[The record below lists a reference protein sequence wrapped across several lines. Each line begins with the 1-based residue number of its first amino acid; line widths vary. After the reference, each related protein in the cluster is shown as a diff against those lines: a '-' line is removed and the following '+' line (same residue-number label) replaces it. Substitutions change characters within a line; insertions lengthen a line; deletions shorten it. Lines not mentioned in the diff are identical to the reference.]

1 MISAG
6 SEFNFRD
13 SSQDYILK
21 SYIDILGLLLSR
33 DVAIEIINFT
43 KKFGNFT
50 AVKNLNLN
58 IYDKEIFGLLGP
70 NGSGKSTTLL
80 TIATVYKPT
89 EGDIRVYGKSVVRES
104 DEVRRYVGIAFQEP
118 KAMWID
124 KPIEILTWH
133 ARVVGYGLFDA
144 RRVVREIMERL
155 DLWEYR
161 NKMFSE
167 LSGGSRKKVEIA
179 KILIQRP
186 RVAIFDEPTAQLDVI
201 AKHNVWR
208 AIKELSQ
215 EGSTVIVATNEMYE
229 AEVLSQRIGIIYK
242 GELRGLGTPSELKD
256 KIPGGDIIE
265 AEIEGVINE
274 NVSRILIEKL
284 EAYRIDVNNG
294 KLRIYVNKGEEKI
307 VPVLNILSNSGIKVK
322 MINMKEPSL
331 DDVFMYFTGAR
342 LGD

>member
-1 MISAG
+1 M
-6 SEFNFRD
+6 
-13 SSQDYILK
+13 
-21 SYIDILGLLLSR
+21 SR
-33 DVAIEIINFT
+33 EIAIKIINFT
-43 KKFGNFT
+43 KRFGNFT
-50 AVKNLNLN
+50 AVKNLNLD

-80 TIATVYKPT
+80 TIATVYKPS
-89 EGDIRVYGKSVVRES
+89 EGDIQVYGKSVVKES
-104 DEVRRYVGIAFQEP
+104 DEVRKFVGIAFQEP

-133 ARVVGYGLFDA
+133 ARVVGYGLFEA
-144 RRVVREIMERL
+144 RRIVREVMEEL
-155 DLWEYR
+155 DLWDHR

-167 LSGGSRKKVEIA
+167 LSGGNRKKVEIA

-208 AIKELSQ
+208 AIKELSK
-215 EGSTVIVATNEMYE
+215 EGSTIIVATNDMHE

-242 GELRGLGTPSELKD
+242 GELRGLGTPDELKD

-265 AEIEGVINE
+265 AEIEGVISE
-274 NVSRILIEKL
+274 YIKKILFEKL
-284 EAYRIDVNNG
+284 EAQKIDISNG
-294 KLRIYVNKGEEKI
+294 KLRIYVNRGEEKM
-307 VPVLNILSNSGIKVK
+307 VSALNILNNSGVKVK
-322 MINMKEPSL
+322 MITMKEPSL
-331 DDVFMYFTGAR
+331 DDVFMFFTGAR

>member
-1 MISAG
+1 MSTEI
-6 SEFNFRD
+6 
-13 SSQDYILK
+13 
-21 SYIDILGLLLSR
+21 
-33 DVAIEIINFT
+33 AIRIINFT
-43 KKFGNFT
+43 KRFGDFT
-50 AVKNLNLN
+50 AVKNLNLD

-80 TIATVYKPT
+80 TMATVYKPS
-89 EGDIRVYGKSVVRES
+89 EGDIQVYGKSVVKES
-104 DEVRRYVGIAFQEP
+104 DEVRKFVGIAFQEP

-133 ARVVGYGLFDA
+133 ARVVGYGSFEA
-144 RRVVREIMERL
+144 RRVVREVMEEL
-155 DLWEYR
+155 DLWEHR

-167 LSGGSRKKVEIA
+167 LSGGNRKKVEIA

-208 AIKELSQ
+208 AIKELSK

-242 GELRGLGTPSELKD
+242 GELRGLGAPDELKD

-265 AEIEGVINE
+265 AEIEGV
-274 NVSRILIEKL
+274 VSEHLRGILLEKL
-284 EAYRIDVNNG
+284 EAHKIDISNG

-307 VPVLNILSNSGIKVK
+307 VPALNILNNLGVKVK
-322 MINMKEPSL
+322 MITMKEPSL
-331 DDVFMYFTGAR
+331 DDVFMFFTGAQ

>member
-1 MISAG
+1 MCVLYKIFLG
-6 SEFNFRD
+6 S
-13 SSQDYILK
+13 
-21 SYIDILGLLLSR
+21 LLSR
-33 DVAIEIINFT
+33 EIAIKIINFT
-43 KKFGNFT
+43 KRFGNFT
-50 AVKNLNLN
+50 AVKNLNLD

-80 TIATVYKPT
+80 TIATVYRPS
-89 EGDIRVYGKSVVRES
+89 EGDIQVYGKSVVKES
-104 DEVRRYVGIAFQEP
+104 DEVRKFVGIAFQEP

-133 ARVVGYGLFDA
+133 ARVVGYGLFEA
-144 RRVVREIMERL
+144 RRIVREVMEEL
-155 DLWEYR
+155 DLWDHR

-167 LSGGSRKKVEIA
+167 LSGGNRKKVEIA

-208 AIKELSQ
+208 AIKELSK
-215 EGSTVIVATNEMYE
+215 EGSTIIVATNDMHE

-242 GELRGLGTPSELKD
+242 GELRGLGTPDELKD

-265 AEIEGVINE
+265 AEIEGVISE
-274 NVSRILIEKL
+274 YIKKILFEKL
-284 EAYRIDVNNG
+284 EAQKIDISNG
-294 KLRIYVNKGEEKI
+294 KLRIYVNRGEEKM
-307 VPVLNILSNSGIKVK
+307 VSALNILNNSGVKVK
-322 MINMKEPSL
+322 MITMKEPSL
-331 DDVFMYFTGAR
+331 DDVFMFFTGAR

>member
-1 MISAG
+1 MSTEI
-6 SEFNFRD
+6 
-13 SSQDYILK
+13 
-21 SYIDILGLLLSR
+21 
-33 DVAIEIINFT
+33 AIRIINFT
-43 KKFGNFT
+43 KRFGNFT
-50 AVKNLNLN
+50 AVKNLNLD

-80 TIATVYKPT
+80 TMATVYKPS
-89 EGDIRVYGKSVVRES
+89 EGDIQVYGKSVVKES
-104 DEVRRYVGIAFQEP
+104 DEVRKFVGIAFQEP

-133 ARVVGYGLFDA
+133 ARVVGYGSFEA
-144 RRVVREIMERL
+144 RRVVREVMEEL
-155 DLWEYR
+155 DLWEHR

-167 LSGGSRKKVEIA
+167 LSGGNRKKVEIA

-208 AIKELSQ
+208 AIKELSK

-242 GELRGLGTPSELKD
+242 GELRGLGTPDELKD

-265 AEIEGVINE
+265 AEIEGV
-274 NVSRILIEKL
+274 VSEHLRGILLEKL
-284 EAYRIDVNNG
+284 EAHKIDISNG

-307 VPVLNILSNSGIKVK
+307 VPALNILNNLGVKVK
-322 MINMKEPSL
+322 MITMKEPSL
-331 DDVFMYFTGAR
+331 DDVFMFFTGAR

>member
-1 MISAG
+1 
-6 SEFNFRD
+6 
-13 SSQDYILK
+13 
-21 SYIDILGLLLSR
+21 LSTEI
-33 DVAIEIINFT
+33 AIRIINFT
-43 KKFGNFT
+43 KRFGNFT
-50 AVKNLNLN
+50 AVKNLNLD

-80 TIATVYKPT
+80 TMATVYKPS
-89 EGDIRVYGKSVVRES
+89 EGDIQVYGKSVVKES
-104 DEVRRYVGIAFQEP
+104 DEVRKFVGIAFQEP

-133 ARVVGYGLFDA
+133 ARVVGYGSFEA
-144 RRVVREIMERL
+144 RRVVREVMEEL
-155 DLWEYR
+155 DLWEHR

-167 LSGGSRKKVEIA
+167 LSGGNRKKVEIA

-208 AIKELSQ
+208 AIKELSK

-242 GELRGLGTPSELKD
+242 GELRGLGTPDELKD

-265 AEIEGVINE
+265 AEIEGV
-274 NVSRILIEKL
+274 VSEHLRGILLEKL
-284 EAYRIDVNNG
+284 EAHKIDISNG

-307 VPVLNILSNSGIKVK
+307 VPALNILNNLGVKVK
-322 MINMKEPSL
+322 MITMKEPSL
-331 DDVFMYFTGAR
+331 DDVFMFFTGAR